1 VDLVL
6 TKESKLT
13 SISGTYSIYYI
24 IYIFSTI
31 VYVIR
36 WLLRGISLAE
46 YKHSIL
52 YGENQEQVFDDEDE
66 DEDDEEQKQTS
77 HLLSK
82 KRRFNVQVL
91 LANQKVMDNDGT
103 ITPRVDQKRTKN
115 RNDGMYIVIIVDI
128 IMIIIMIIFFA

>member
-1 VDLVL
+1 VHPLQ
-6 TKESKLT
+6 
-13 SISGTYSIYYI
+13 
-24 IYIFSTI
+24 YIFSTI

-66 DEDDEEQKQTS
+66 YDEEQKS

-91 LANQKVMDNDGT
+91 LANQKVMDNDST
-103 ITPRVDQKRTKN
+103 ITPRTKN
-115 RNDGMYIVIIVDI
+115 RNDGMYSYHCRYYHYYVFRLIYHDDLNDRS
-128 IMIIIMIIFFA
+128 

>member
-1 VDLVL
+1 VL

-52 YGENQEQVFDDEDE
+52 YGENQQVFDDEDE
-66 DEDDEEQKQTS
+66 EEDDEEQKQTS
-77 HLLSK
+77 HLFLK
-82 KRRFNVQVL
+82 KRRFNVQIL

-103 ITPRVDQKRTKN
+103 ITPRGDQKRTKN

-128 IMIIIMIIFFA
+128 IMIMFFA